1 MSFENPCDP
10 LPEDENLGSHL
21 LMTAAILLAPTIL
34 TTILRLWARKKV
46 PGWDDFTIA
55 IAAVLTIA
63 LNVLSIYGVQNG
75 KGRHVCFLHK
85 KQILEIGKYSWINQI
100 VLFWAL
106 FFIKMSVCLL
116 ILRVKKTKFLRL
128 ATVTII
134 GLMAT
139 STCIACAALIAECRP
154 VSAFWDR
161 LEGECRPP
169 DFRIYSIWVQAG
181 KPQSKS
187 KMSISLAL
195 LTTPIAVSVV
205 TDLACSLLPFFI
217 LRNLQMPLRKKLA
230 VGVLM
235 VLGTM

>member
-34 TTILRLWARKKV
+34 TRILRLWARKKV

-154 VSAFWDR
+154 VSAFGIDLR
-161 LEGECRPP
+161 ENVGLRIFGSTLSGYKLVSHKVRVRCRFPW
-169 DFRIYSIWVQAG
+169 R
-181 KPQSKS
+181 
-187 KMSISLAL
+187 
-195 LTTPIAVSVV
+195 
-205 TDLACSLLPFFI
+205 C
-217 LRNLQMPLRKKLA
+217 
-230 VGVLM
+230 
-235 VLGTM
+235 